1 MLQTELVE
9 KIRTHILCSITF
21 PKNRNVLDNVEKY
34 GRARQA
40 TNDSMAHKRCH
51 LHARQLSQ
59 EYKHMLLTLTAFQL
73 QPWLCKGTTILYYT
87 YIDCL
92 ALRSVHGPLKH

>member
-1 MLQTELVE
+1 MLQTELAE

-21 PKNRNVLDNVEKY
+21 PKNCNVYDNVEKY

-51 LHARQLSQ
+51 LHARQLRQ
-59 EYKHMLLTLTAFQL
+59 EYKHTLLTLTAFQL
-73 QPWLCKGTTILYYT
+73 QQWLRKGAMILHYT
-87 YIDCL
+87 YVVCVV
-92 ALRSVHGPLKH
+92 LRSVHGPLKH